1 MASKKFKA
9 LSADLDS
16 AEGNFEMPS
25 ELLAQSPLARIDI
38 LTDWVFLIEDE
49 RKKAFGEYFVELSL
63 VPYPETSFAESFAIF
78 ENVIDLLD
86 TDAPE
91 DIREIC
97 EEAYLARR
105 LSSNELTR
113 VT

>member
-1 MASKKFKA
+1 MAFKKFKA

-16 AEGNFEMPS
+16 AEGYFDMPR
-25 ELLAQSPLARIDI
+25 ELIAQSALARIDI
-38 LTDWVFLIEDE
+38 LTDWVFLIEEE

-63 VPYPETSFAESFAIF
+63 APYPETPFAESFAIF
-78 ENVIDLLD
+78 ENVIDMLD

-97 EEAYLARR
+97 EEAYLARK
-105 LSSNELTR
+105 LSSN
-113 VT
+113 